1 MPRVATNVAG
11 HARKKRILKKAKG
24 YYGTRS
30 RCYRIAKE
38 AVMKAQAYAYRDR
51 KAKKRNIRRLWILR
65 INAAVR
71 LHGLSYSV
79 FMNKLKKAGLDLNR
93 KVLANLAVNDA
104 LAFTKIVETIK

>member
-1 MPRVATNVAG
+1 MPRVSTNVAS

-38 AVMKAQAYAYRDR
+38 AVMKAESYAYRDR
-51 KAKKRNIRRLWILR
+51 KAKKRTIRRLWILK
-65 INAAVR
+65 INAAAR
-71 LHGLSYSV
+71 QHGLSYSV
-79 FMNKLKKAGLDLNR
+79 FMNRLKKAGLDLNR

-104 LAFTKIVETIK
+104 LAFTKIVETIR